1 MNEKLKELEKR
12 VEAFASNHFLVET
25 AKEFSKEGVAIY
37 SYESDGSHA
46 YMTLVEKGS
55 ETPVTL
61 EITGTEAMALDVNK
75 EFQILELWAHR
86 HGMKYY
92 YDYNGRRVRTIVNPF
107 GRIDEELKSTEDWRN
122 ELQHKAA
129 HGYMIGEDAIEEL
142 DHRLQGVR
150 CAFEEV
156 KAGEVK

>member
-1 MNEKLKELEKR
+1 
-12 VEAFASNHFLVET
+12 
-25 AKEFSKEGVAIY
+25 
-37 SYESDGSHA
+37 
-46 YMTLVEKGS
+46 
-55 ETPVTL
+55 
-61 EITGTEAMALDVNK
+61 
-75 EFQILELWAHR
+75 
-86 HGMKYY
+86 MKYY